1 LTLFLFFLILTHP
14 HVPYSFPHFNRE
26 LKFSY
31 LDLYSLSIALPYPI
45 FDKKGIAKYDKAL
58 KSLTVTMPVQ
68 PPLQPVIEPNPS
80 IIAVAGKDEVEIEK
94 VELIRGDVE
103 KLSSEEVEKEVQRK
117 KSSNSRWVGSEDG
130 AEREEARKRT
140 DHLTEEINKKLQV
153 TKESAGSYPID
164 PNYSP
169 PGPGPSA
176 PVGPLPTPPSF
187 TPSTAFTGKKEGL
200 VFQKG
205 QHGMGYYADSTD
217 STPLPPTPHP
227 VPISPTST
235 ATPNAPKTAV
245 TTSSTNTP
253 GSPSKSCPFDYKQ
266 TKQAIAVLIQVPDIL
281 VDSVTVSFGDS
292 TAEVEFRALG
302 SDSRIS
308 KDDHVNP
315 TISSDPSLARITSIN
330 TIANS
335 SAAGTASGSASA
347 SGKDEA
353 NTSNQLNSRQN
364 RSTILYRFVLACS
377 GRLSKSLCKYD
388 VASINMVIVLT
399 KQEEG
404 YWTESEKSPVLVMA
418 ECTAGTLRYSLC
430 FASSFILL
438 FFPFFSSIPVSSNN
452 TMSSPH
458 LVFNIAGTG
467 TGTGGER
474 EGGQRVEPEPTLIS
488 LEKPHTQGIEKTQS
502 EDISNL
508 KKDSKGKDLADELKK
523 MKFSTRPDFE
533 LD

>member
-1 LTLFLFFLILTHP
+1 VTQIDVISLFLNLAHP
-14 HVPYSFPHFNRE
+14 HVPYSSSHFNRE

-68 PPLQPVIEPNPS
+68 PPLQPVIESNPS
-80 IIAVAGKDEVEIEK
+80 ISAVAGKDEVEIEK
-94 VELIRGDVE
+94 VELISGDAE

-117 KSSNSRWVGSEDG
+117 KSNNSRWVGSEDG
-130 AEREEARKRT
+130 KEREEAKKRT
-140 DHLTEEINKKLQV
+140 DHLTEEIKTKLLE
-153 TKESAGSYPID
+153 TKESSGSYPLSTIN
-164 PNYSP
+164 PNYTP

-187 TPSTAFTGKKEGL
+187 TPSSAFTGKKEGL

-205 QHGMGYYADSTD
+205 QHGMGYYADSTH

-227 VPISPTST
+227 VPISPTSS

-245 TTSSTNTP
+245 TTSTTNNP
-253 GSPSKSCPFDYKQ
+253 GSPSKSCPFEYKQ

-302 SDSRIS
+302 SDSRVS

-335 SAAGTASGSASA
+335 ASGSASA
-347 SGKDEA
+347 SGKEEA
-353 NTSNQLNSRQN
+353 NTSNQLNSQQN
-364 RSTILYRFVLACS
+364 RSTVLYRFVLACS

-418 ECTAGTLRYSLC
+418 ECTAGTLRCSSYS
-430 FASSFILL
+430 ASSFIPL
-438 FFPFFSSIPVSSNN
+438 FFPFFLSVPLSCNN
-452 TMSSPH
+452 TMFSPH
-458 LVFNIAGTG
+458 LVVNIAGTG
-467 TGTGGER
+467 TGG
-474 EGGQRVEPEPTLIS
+474 EGGQRVEAEPTLIS

-502 EDISNL
+502 DDISNL
-508 KKDSKGKDLADELKK
+508 KTDSKGKDLADELKK